1 MVEVEVVVEVE
12 VEVVVGS
19 GDGGDSIQ
27 IHGLGV
33 RTALCKQHAKKKS
46 RSLFFLSPLWKPH
59 LRLAASTV
67 ASRST
72 TNGGATFAQST
83 FLASP

>member
-12 VEVVVGS
+12 VEVVVVVGS

-33 RTALCKQHAKKKS
+33 RTALCKQHAKKS
-46 RSLFFLSPLWKPH
+46 PGLFFFFC
-59 LRLAASTV
+59 LRYGSHICD
-67 ASRST
+67 
-72 TNGGATFAQST
+72 
-83 FLASP
+83 